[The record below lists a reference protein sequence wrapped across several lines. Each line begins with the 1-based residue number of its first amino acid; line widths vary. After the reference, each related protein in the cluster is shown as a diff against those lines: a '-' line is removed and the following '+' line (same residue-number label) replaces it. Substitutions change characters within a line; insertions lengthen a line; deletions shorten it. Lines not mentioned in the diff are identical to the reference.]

1 MREGYNL
8 AKAWVGE
15 PCKVTQCEIWIDL
28 KYSLPPEIFS
38 TVFSWNDEWIISKIW
53 EIQVWFYHILVGL
66 LPVMLLFKVRCD
78 CPGEDAELQR
88 GPHIETAKGLRSQG
102 ISICTNL
109 FLSLC
114 FLLMW
119 PWPRF
124 SMVAHPQHHHS
135 LPHGGR
141 QFSFSH
147 HWVTAGCRMVWN
159 TKEKSNKIVI
169 KSRITHS
176 SDLFSPLKV
185 LKIRILPLLNNKHL
199 LRFIICFC
207 FD

>member
-15 PCKVTQCEIWIDL
+15 PCKVTQCEIRIDL

-38 TVFSWNDEWIISKIW
+38 TVFIWSDEWIISKIW

-66 LPVMLLFKVRCD
+66 LPAVLLFKVRWD
-78 CPGEDAELQR
+78 CPREDAELQR
-88 GPHIETAKGLRSQG
+88 EPHMGLRFQG
-102 ISICTNL
+102 ISIHTHL

-124 SMVAHPQHHHS
+124 SVVPHPQHHHS
-135 LPHGGR
+135 LPQGGR
-141 QFSFSH
+141 HFSLSH
-147 HWVTAGCRMVWN
+147 HWVTSGCRRVWN
-159 TKEKSNKIVI
+159 TKEKNNQIFI

-185 LKIRILPLLNNKHL
+185 LKIRIYL
-199 LRFIICFC
+199 FWIISTY
-207 FD
+207 